1 MNLDFE
7 LLQNLRHKTMRRQTK
22 TSDEKCLKNN
32 QFALGLGNLLCPR
45 DTPTPPPKYPN
56 YCISCTRTDDI
67 RETPN
72 STISPGRNSAAAT
85 VPEVSSEDASVVSVV
100 TADEEE
106 DDMAM
111 YRRRR
116 RAVCFT
122 RASSPTNRS
131 KEGRR
136 ASEQYEREVRVFA
149 ARRKVNLNP
158 RHPHPLLYTGRDA
171 SGNPQSNSAA
181 SINGHVKTPRGTT
194 SSEGSVST
202 I

>member
-7 LLQNLRHKTMRRQTK
+7 LLQNLRHKTMCGQTK
-22 TSDEKCLKNN
+22 AGDEKCLKNN

-45 DTPTPPPKYPN
+45 DTPNPAAKYPN
-56 YCISCTRTDDI
+56 RCISCTRTNDI

-72 STISPGRNSAAAT
+72 STVSPGRNSAAAT
-85 VPEVSSEDASVVSVV
+85 VPERSSEDASAVDVVA
-100 TADEEE
+100 TDEEE
-106 DDMAM
+106 DGIAT

-136 ASEQYEREVRVFA
+136 AV
-149 ARRKVNLNP
+149 
-158 RHPHPLLYTGRDA
+158 
-171 SGNPQSNSAA
+171 
-181 SINGHVKTPRGTT
+181 
-194 SSEGSVST
+194 
-202 I
+202 